1 MKRWIIFVLFSLLLS
16 YLAVPAGA
24 DDTFDPGKGTSFNYP
39 LLKYPIG
46 SPPESSAAK
55 DKNGQGE
62 VRNDEKREKAI
73 QDKKVDDAIKK
84 AWEEK

>member
-1 MKRWIIFVLFSLLLS
+1 MRRWIIFVLCLLLLS
-16 YLAVPAGA
+16 YLAVSSAA
-24 DDTFDPGKGTSFNYP
+24 DDTLDPGKGTSFNYP
-39 LLKYPIG
+39 FLKYPIG
-46 SPPESSAAK
+46 LAPESGAAK

-62 VRNDEKREKAI
+62 VKNDPEREKAI